1 MSSEMDVEPA
11 PTAMSSN
18 AEAESVPAT
27 ISSEMEHE
35 PSPPHTPAAMDSEMD
50 HESTQPAVSSEMEVE
65 SMPFAISS
73 EVNPEPATA
82 AVSSEEMDH
91 ESTPNV
97 VPPEGNPE
105 STPPTAP
112 PEEPTPQTTSTEE
125 NSDSTPA
132 ATSSNS
138 DSESTAPTSSSEE
151 ENQED
156 DSSSTPTAKSS
167 KEELES
173 QILAAAASGDVDLTK
188 SLFPTDLLS
197 KIASKGA
204 KAGHPS
210 ILSWALENG
219 LTIPPESTNNPV
231 FHAAFESGSIP
242 IFQTLLDH
250 GVELEKH
257 SSDYYGDALAHACM
271 KGNLPLIKFLLE
283 KGHGVNLGRRCNG
296 RVGVV
301 WAVTHDSF
309 SDRQGLKKDED
320 HGLEIIK
327 VLLEH
332 GLKVEGTGAAI
343 AAAEKDN
350 KEALI
355 MILDAGASMEEV
367 CNWRGGERDREEG
380 TALFR
385 ACLRGKDRTVEYLLG
400 RGAKRDVMSW
410 EGRGCYEVAE
420 QKGYKNIILLL
431 DQMGVTVE
439 WPD

>member
-1 MSSEMDVEPA
+1 
-11 PTAMSSN
+11 
-18 AEAESVPAT
+18 
-27 ISSEMEHE
+27 
-35 PSPPHTPAAMDSEMD
+35 
-50 HESTQPAVSSEMEVE
+50 MEVE
-65 SMPFAISS
+65 PTPVAISS
-73 EVNPEPATA
+73 EENPGPAQTA
-82 AVSSEEMDH
+82 VPSEEMDH
-91 ESTPNV
+91 ESTPTTV
-97 VPPEGNPE
+97 SPEGNPE

-112 PEEPTPQTTSTEE
+112 PEENPESTPQTTSPEE
-125 NSDSTPA
+125 TSDSTPE

-151 ENQED
+151 ENEED
-156 DSSSTPTAKSS
+156 DSSTPTAKSS

-173 QILAAAASGDVDLTK
+173 QILAAAASGDLDLTK
-188 SLFPTDLLS
+188 SLFPTDLLT
-197 KIASKGA
+197 KIASKGT

-219 LTIPPESTNNPV
+219 LTIPSESTNNPV

-242 IFQTLLDH
+242 IFQTLLEH
-250 GVELEKH
+250 GVDLEKH

-309 SDRQGLKKDED
+309 SESRDLKEAEK

-327 VLLEH
+327 LLLSH
-332 GLKVEGTGAAI
+332 GLNVEGTGAAI

-367 CNWRGGERDREEG
+367 CNWRGGERDKEEG

-385 ACLRGKDRTVEYLLG
+385 ACLRGKDRTVDYLLG
-400 RGAKRDVMSW
+400 RGAKRDVFSW

-420 QKGYKNIILLL
+420 QKGYKNIIQLL
-431 DQMGVTVE
+431 DQIGVTVE